1 MSPEEISALLLSL
14 RVGITAVV
22 LSLPFAIAI
31 AYVLARWKFHGRLFL
46 QGAVDLPL
54 VLPPVVTGYLLLM
67 LFAPNGPLG
76 QWLDM
81 IGIRIAFSWLGAAI
95 ASAVVSFPLMVRAI
109 RGAMQSVCLLYT
121 SPSPRD

>member
-54 VLPPVVTGYLLLM
+54 VLPPVVTGIY
-67 LFAPNGPLG
+67 
-76 QWLDM
+76 
-81 IGIRIAFSWLGAAI
+81 
-95 ASAVVSFPLMVRAI
+95 
-109 RGAMQSVCLLYT
+109 C
-121 SPSPRD
+121 